1 MAIDISSQ
9 HHRNVPG
16 QGEHGADRRRPGPM
30 AAPSHSRR
38 GFGADASGTV
48 WQVGLVAMPAFVAQ
62 ADGGTVRPLIALVM
76 EADGAIRASAV
87 ASADQPLE
95 ALEPAVA
102 KALHDPEAP
111 CRPGPPQR
119 VVVNRAELL
128 DWLPPLLPGAIISQ
142 GATPRVDQA
151 IQLMRE
157 QLAAGGD
164 PLGTEA
170 LSTYL
175 TGDIGPEAM
184 ARFFEAAAALYE
196 RRPWERIPSDGHLF
210 QVSCGALAIQGWVGC
225 VIGQQ
230 REHYGVVLF
239 QSPRDYERYT
249 ELGERFEAGDRH
261 AMDAA
266 PPHRAINFEAKAA
279 MPPHLLQEIRRHGW
293 PLAPGD
299 AYPTVMLVEPPLDL
313 KPPRL
318 ADLQQ
323 LEAVALALVA
333 WIEAEP
339 QLARLWR
346 QPAPKRRRFQVEV
359 GGARVP
365 VTIGAVA
372 MEEEERGQPRPGPAE
387 PAPSEPASSAMPAE
401 PPKVPAAL
409 RETVD
414 RLLARIDPFCTRHLN
429 EDYRT
434 LIHAAVAALAR
445 KRPSPLLTGRDASWC
460 AGVVHA
466 IGAANFLFDSTQS
479 PHCGAATI
487 ADHFGVATSTSH
499 NHAKKV
505 RDLLK
510 ITPFSPRWCLPSLL
524 ESSDIPWILEVDG
537 FLRDIRTLP
546 IEVQLQACAKGLIPY
561 VPALGGQARGRA

>member
-1 MAIDISSQ
+1 
-9 HHRNVPG
+9 
-16 QGEHGADRRRPGPM
+16 M

-38 GFGADASGTV
+38 GFGADASGAA
-48 WQVGLVAMPAFVAQ
+48 WQVGLVAMPAFVAR
-62 ADGGTVRPLIALVM
+62 ADGSSVRPLIALVM
-76 EADGAIRASAV
+76 EASGAIRASAV
-87 ASADQPLE
+87 APADQPLE
-95 ALEPAVA
+95 ALEPAIA

-111 CRPGPPQR
+111 CRPGPPRR

-128 DWLPPLLPGAIISQ
+128 DWLPPLLPGAMISQ
-142 GATPRVDQA
+142 GATPQLDKA
-151 IQLMRE
+151 IKLMRE

-164 PLGTEA
+164 PLATEA
-170 LSTYL
+170 HTTYL
-175 TGDIGPEAM
+175 TGDIGPGAM
-184 ARFFEAAAALYE
+184 ERFFEAAAALYQ
-196 RRPWERIPSDGHLF
+196 RRPWERIPGDGLF

-239 QSPRDYERYT
+239 QSLMDYERYT
-249 ELGERFEAGDRH
+249 ELGERFQAGDRH

-266 PPHRAINFEAKAA
+266 PPHRAINFESKAA
-279 MPPHLLQEIRRHGW
+279 MPPHLLQEIERHGW

-313 KPPRL
+313 KPLRRS
-318 ADLQQ
+318 DLQQ

-339 QLARLWR
+339 QIARLWQ
-346 QPAPKRRRFQVEV
+346 QPAPKRHRFQVEV

-365 VTIGAVA
+365 VTIEAVP
-372 MEEEERGQPRPGPAE
+372 MDEDRDQPRPGPAA
-387 PAPSEPASSAMPAE
+387 PAA

-414 RLLARIDPFCTRHLN
+414 RLLARIDPFCARHLN
-429 EDYRT
+429 EDYCT

-466 IGAANFLFDSTQS
+466 IGSANFLFDSTQS
-479 PHCGAATI
+479 PHCSAATI

-510 ITPFSPRWCLPSLL
+510 ITPLSPRWCLPSLL

-546 IEVQLQACAKGLIPY
+546 LDVQLQACAKGLIPY
-561 VPALGGQARGRA
+561 VPALGGQARGRP